1 MSILIVDVLL
11 TVFFGVVSSV
21 GLISVVHTHVSV
33 LAVIHMVLQIYRAIL
48 LEKPLRLR
56 LYISVQRLLRG
67 LLRKHHK

>member
-21 GLISVVHTHVSV
+21 SLISDVHTYVSV
-33 LAVIHMVLQIYRAIL
+33 LAVIHMVLQIYRAML

-56 LYISVQRLLRG
+56 LYISIQRLFRG